1 MNNEAST
8 VSRTPLINLSRTFKS
23 LDLTIEDESIDKLVT
38 EGGDDFYDYVKR
50 IGLKIVP
57 GLIVVSSQHNYF
69 YDNDEMSKAKTV
81 INLTELNQIKE
92 IKILL
97 HSYLN
102 FMPQNCNFVGCFV
115 NNEKFGSYGLRN
127 NSSFSRNTKTS
138 EAIELGIVSRY
149 PFINM
154 LYSKMDSRTNTYLS
168 EKRVTLMLGVYG
180 FKVLDMQELNG
191 LTFFHS
197 QKINRSAIN
206 NDSGL
211 N

>member
-1 MNNEAST
+1 MNNETRIINPVRLLNINQALSSMEL
-8 VSRTPLINLSRTFKS
+8 VIANEAVDSLI
-23 LDLTIEDESIDKLVT
+23 T
-38 EGGDDFYDYVKR
+38 EGGHDFYNYVNR
-50 IGLKIVP
+50 IGLAKDT
-57 GLIVVSSQHNYF
+57 GLIVLSSQHSYF

-97 HSYLN
+97 QSYLQ
-102 FMPQNCNFVGCFV
+102 FMPRNCNFVGCFV
-115 NNEKFGSYGLRN
+115 NNKKFGSYGLRN

-138 EAIELGIVSRY
+138 EAVELGIVSRN

-154 LYSKMDSRTNTYLS
+154 LYSKMDLRTNTYLS
-168 EKRVTLMLGVYG
+168 EKRVTGMLGVYG

-197 QKINRSAIN
+197 QKIKNIFN
-206 NDSGL
+206 
-211 N
+211 